1 MSKRYLRLIVDA
13 AMFGLMLALL
23 SYPLTRGL
31 LPHGVMGMAFTG
43 LVLFHHGLNLA
54 WYKSLF
60 RGRWTGERVLVTI
73 TDTGLLF
80 ATIAL
85 VASSL
90 VMAGEVFSFAPFAMP
105 WWGRGL
111 DLRALLRA
119 PWPAHRKTSEL
130 FAKTPRQGLLAH
142 GLRTHAPL
150 HVRLLAERHLDE
162 SPSLGSPLKAARGSC
177 PLHPAIPWRGPC
189 PLPSGPRPDAPCTQK
204 GLCKRMTAPNLHR
217 LRMPHS

>member
-111 DLRALLRA
+111 HMGATAWIYALSCVHLGLHIARPVSFLQRHLGRAFWPMACALMLPSMYAFWLSGIWTNLLLWGA
-119 PWPAHRKTSEL
+119 PSRPHGDPALFILQYLGAGLALCLPAHALMRLVRK
-130 FAKTPRQGLLAH
+130 
-142 GLRTHAPL
+142 
-150 HVRLLAERHLDE
+150 
-162 SPSLGSPLKAARGSC
+162 KASAS
-177 PLHPAIPWRGPC
+177 A
-189 PLPSGPRPDAPCTQK
+189 
-204 GLCKRMTAPNLHR
+204 
-217 LRMPHS
+217 